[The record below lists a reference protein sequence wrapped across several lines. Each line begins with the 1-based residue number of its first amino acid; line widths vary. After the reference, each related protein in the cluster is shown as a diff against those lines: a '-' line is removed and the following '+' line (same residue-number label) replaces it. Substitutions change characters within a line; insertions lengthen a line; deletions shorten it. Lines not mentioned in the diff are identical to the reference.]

1 MRYPKFLTTTFAL
14 ALIVAVTMID
24 GRADAQKTNGLSKS
38 DVEKIVRDFL
48 IANPEVIQEVIQALQ
63 AKREAA
69 ENTRTKAAMAMH
81 GDALRAH
88 PMTPVSGNTLG
99 DVTVVEFFDYQ
110 CGYCKRSLASMIGLL
125 KSDKNVRVIWK
136 ELPILGPA
144 SRFAARAAMAAKKQ
158 GKYFD
163 LHAALM
169 SARGRL
175 TEQKVMDAAKD
186 VGLKVTQLRA
196 DMKDPTI
203 EVYLNE
209 TQQLAT
215 ALGIRGTPAFVIG
228 DTLVPGALDEAGM
241 KQIIAQMRA
250 GGKITS
256 GKDVRND

>member
-1 MRYPKFLTTTFAL
+1 MRHPKFFTTAFAVVLTVA
-14 ALIVAVTMID
+14 VAVTD
-24 GRADAQKTNGLSKS
+24 GRADPQKTSGLSKS
-38 DVEKIVRDFL
+38 DVEKIVRDYL
-48 IANPEVIQEVIQALQ
+48 IANPEVIQEAIQALQ
-63 AKREAA
+63 AKREAS
-69 ENTRTKAAMAMH
+69 ENARTKAAIEVH

-88 PMTPVSGNTLG
+88 PMTPVSGNASG

-125 KSDKNVRVIWK
+125 KSDTNVRVVWK

-163 LHAALM
+163 LHIALM
-169 SARGRL
+169 GARGRL

-186 VGLKVTQLRA
+186 VGLEVARLHD
-196 DMKDPTI
+196 DMKDPRI
-203 EVYLNE
+203 ETYLDE

-228 DTLVPGALDEAGM
+228 DTLVPGAIDEAGM

-250 GGKITS
+250 GG
-256 GKDVRND
+256 

>member
-1 MRYPKFLTTTFAL
+1 MRYPKFLTAAFAL
-14 ALIVAVTMID
+14 VLTLAVSVTD
-24 GRADAQKTNGLSKS
+24 GRADAQKTNGLSKT
-38 DVEKIVRDFL
+38 DIEKIIRDYL
-48 IANPEVIQEVIQALQ
+48 IANPELIQEAIQALQ

-69 ENTRTKAAMAMH
+69 ENARAEAAMVAQ
-81 GDALRAH
+81 GDALRTH
-88 PMTPVSGNTLG
+88 PMTPVSGNASG

-125 KSDKNVRVIWK
+125 KSDTNVRVVWK

-144 SRFAARAAMAAKKQ
+144 SRFAARAAMAAEKQ

-163 LHAALM
+163 LHVALM
-169 SARGRL
+169 RAHGRL

-186 VGLKVTQLRA
+186 AGIEVTQLRA
-196 DMKDPTI
+196 DMKDPTL

-228 DTLVPGALDEAGM
+228 DTLVSGTIDEAGI
-241 KQIIAQMRA
+241 KQIIAQIRA
-250 GGKITS
+250 GG
-256 GKDVRND
+256 

>member
-1 MRYPKFLTTTFAL
+1 MRYPKLLTTTFAL
-14 ALIVAVTMID
+14 VLTVTVAVTD
-24 GRADAQKTNGLSKS
+24 GRADAHKASDLSKS
-38 DVEKIVRDFL
+38 DVEKIVRDYL
-48 IANPEVIQEVIQALQ
+48 IANPEVIQEAIQALQ

-69 ENTRTKAAMAMH
+69 ENERTKAAMALH

-88 PMTPVSGNTLG
+88 PMTPVSGNTSG

-110 CGYCKRSLASMIGLL
+110 CGYCKRSLASMVGLL
-125 KSDKNVRVIWK
+125 KSDKNVRVVWK

-158 GKYFD
+158 GKYFEF
-163 LHAALM
+163 HVVLM
-169 SARGRL
+169 GARGRL

-186 VGLKVTQLRA
+186 VGLEVTQLRA
-196 DMKDPTI
+196 DMKDTTI

-209 TQQLAT
+209 TKQLAT

-228 DTLVPGALDEAGM
+228 DTLIPGAIDEAGM

-250 GGKITS
+250 SGQNTF
-256 GKDVRND
+256 GKDARDD